1 MNHCLKLDLII
12 YATHRLIFSFVQQR
26 FTMFLSVTFLS
37 CSR

>member
-12 YATHRLIFSFVQQR
+12 YATHRLIFSFVQR